1 MFYLPYIDKMYC
13 VILLSALVDIQN
25 GKPHAHVP
33 YRDSKLTKILS
44 NALGG
49 NSKTTMVGTISPALE
64 NYEQTLSTLR
74 YGENRIMKLIPIL
87 SYHPGS
93 RGSIFCI
100 YMVIDSGYLD
110 TF

>member
-1 MFYLPYIDKMYC
+1 MERQLQNESYLYPNKNCVPINQLCLTCVLYC
-13 VILLSALVDIQN
+13 LVSLLALVDIQS
-25 GKPHAHVP
+25 GKASTHVP

-74 YGENRIMKLIPIL
+74 YGML
-87 SYHPGS
+87 SY
-93 RGSIFCI
+93 
-100 YMVIDSGYLD
+100 
-110 TF
+110 

>member
-1 MFYLPYIDKMYC
+1 MGSAFASKSSPGSATGN
-13 VILLSALVDIQN
+13 VILMNMIHRLSAALVDIQS
-25 GKPHAHVP
+25 GKANAHVP

-74 YGENRIMKLIPIL
+74 YGQYI
-87 SYHPGS
+87 
-93 RGSIFCI
+93 
-100 YMVIDSGYLD
+100 VIK
-110 TF
+110 F

>member
-1 MFYLPYIDKMYC
+1 MIHR
-13 VILLSALVDIQN
+13 VSAALVDIQS
-25 GKPHAHVP
+25 GKANAHVP

-74 YGENRIMKLIPIL
+74 YGQYI
-87 SYHPGS
+87 
-93 RGSIFCI
+93 
-100 YMVIDSGYLD
+100 VIK
-110 TF
+110 F